1 MIHISPKVMDEVSN
15 EAMLNKAGINWT
27 YGQVIFHHLKQ
38 LFGQSLAVSEKK
50 WHEHFG
56 RNDFPPEVF
65 HETLPDKTVITFWC
79 KPPDLLLMNQISM
92 MVKPEDLEGIQRVDL
107 CIGGDHGG

>member
-50 WHEHFG
+50 
-56 RNDFPPEVF
+56 
-65 HETLPDKTVITFWC
+65 
-79 KPPDLLLMNQISM
+79 
-92 MVKPEDLEGIQRVDL
+92 
-107 CIGGDHGG
+107 